1 MQAISNDKEG
11 RRYRRERNMVAKN
24 NKHKGGYHSPGK
36 FERKRKLVTEYG
48 SMTVQEIN
56 EWWEHNV

>member
-24 NKHKGGYHSPGK
+24 NKHKGGFHT
-36 FERKRKLVTEYG
+36 ERKRPTLLSPQAYG
-48 SMTVQEIN
+48 GMTQREIN